1 MLPMFDACKVILR
14 IYIRSSLLIFI
25 ENDIIKQNLE
35 KEYTALIERFIE
47 IAAAFLGYLIG
58 LCFVHI
64 KIGRAVL
71 FSLVVGLLC
80 SAGSYVM
87 GTLDAW
93 IWIEPIWCGIFLAAA
108 MMAKV
113 LFRMRWDDTLLALLL
128 AIGAFAILIIP
139 WYLLWVSST
148 SIGQYALWLSCGSI
162 AVFIAMFVILRRYF
176 PEKNWQSAF
185 KKKDEKGLKLRRVYM
200 YLMPA
205 FICLFVCVAGLIQ
218 LRNDPHVIVFQ
229 MILESLIYWL
239 MVIVL
244 ILMPAYELK

>member
-14 IYIRSSLLIFI
+14 IYIRSSSLIFI

-47 IAAAFLGYLIG
+47 VAAAFLGYLIG

-93 IWIEPIWCGIFLAAA
+93 I
-108 MMAKV
+108 
-113 LFRMRWDDTLLALLL
+113 
-128 AIGAFAILIIP
+128 
-139 WYLLWVSST
+139 
-148 SIGQYALWLSCGSI
+148 
-162 AVFIAMFVILRRYF
+162 
-176 PEKNWQSAF
+176 
-185 KKKDEKGLKLRRVYM
+185 
-200 YLMPA
+200 
-205 FICLFVCVAGLIQ
+205 
-218 LRNDPHVIVFQ
+218 
-229 MILESLIYWL
+229 
-239 MVIVL
+239 
-244 ILMPAYELK
+244 